1 MGLNIKNA
9 ETERLI
15 RELAE
20 ELHVSLTAA
29 VQDAVAARLLALRR
43 ERGEP
48 DVDWD
53 KVTEIAA
60 EMRRLMGEAYL
71 GQDFDALLYDEK
83 GLPR

>member
-15 RELAE
+15 RELAD

-29 VQDAVAARLLALRR
+29 VQDAVAARLVAVRR
-43 ERGEP
+43 EHGTP
-48 DVDWD
+48 DIEWD
-53 KVTEIAA
+53 KVREIAE
-60 EMRRLMGEAYL
+60 EMRRLMGEEYL
-71 GQDFDALLYDEK
+71 SQDFDALLYDEK